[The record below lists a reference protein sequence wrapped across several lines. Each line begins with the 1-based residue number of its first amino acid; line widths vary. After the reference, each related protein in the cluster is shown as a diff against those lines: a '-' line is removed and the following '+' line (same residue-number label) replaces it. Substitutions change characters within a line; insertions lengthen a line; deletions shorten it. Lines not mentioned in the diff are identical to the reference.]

1 MIKPPNSVEELGG
14 DATQGLRIVALA
26 TTGGPEAA
34 LTNLTV
40 KPLRLASSTSAKLP
54 SGILE
59 HTLPLRLVQDLY
71 GKRAVHAFAIELHR
85 RAATAHHATGA
96 YPDHRFGVVMVVDQ
110 QQIHHAF
117 DDPFHHGLVKP
128 FAQQPVPQRPR

>member
-1 MIKPPNSVEELGG
+1 MIRTPNSVEELGG
-14 DATQGLRIVALA
+14 DATQGLRVVALA
-26 TTGGPEAA
+26 TAGGPEAA

-40 KPLRLASSTSAKLP
+40 EPLRLASRTPAKLP

-59 HTLPLRLVQDLY
+59 HTLPFRLVQDLY
-71 GKRAVHAFAIELHR
+71 GKRAVHTFAIELHR

-96 YPDHRFGVVMVVDQ
+96 HPDHRFGVVRVVDQ

-117 DDPFHHGLVKP
+117 DDPFHHGLVEP
-128 FAQQPVPQRPR
+128 FAQ